1 MAHIP
6 VGAVSRHQLLLAW
19 ENNHRY
25 GIVHR
30 SECNICDPYKEHM
43 ADAAFDDDSSFQMA
57 RDELKRQYETVFA
70 NGVAEG
76 RRIQRSND
84 EVELHEAREGI
95 VLVRAQLEIA
105 QAECDRLKKR
115 VEDAEVGTGDR
126 TSVSVASRS
135 RFVLGS
141 LREKE
146 TARLQQEH
154 MAPLIRSFSPAESS
168 LSDTSFVTPSAGTE
182 ARDEPPTIPTKGN
195 VGREHPTYSSAVSMS
210 LIARPDEASRL
221 PQSRPSQLSASVF
234 PSIQNGEGAS
244 SETMTNPDIT
254 LADRAAHGPTGVSWQ
269 TVGETLIRTP
279 KYIKQMD
286 KLLKEANIPGNINH
300 YKKVKALCAEAH
312 LAKDQ
317 KTDLQRYLLVKWKTP
332 DWVKGPQSSSSHA
345 ASTMNCPPTN
355 PLYDDPPEAWVAYYT
370 AFPASCPLG
379 VRRDIDGKP
388 RLTDMRASRIIARL
402 RPDMVLDERTTR
414 AARMQFKETAVR
426 QLFSIPGRYHRVL
439 TNNNIAVAPQIT
451 YQPFMGLPGDITL
464 HRVALHFA
472 MCGISFAMAD
482 SDLEP
487 WAKECVGIWE
497 DSDSGRV

>member
-1 MAHIP
+1 
-6 VGAVSRHQLLLAW
+6 
-19 ENNHRY
+19 
-25 GIVHR
+25 
-30 SECNICDPYKEHM
+30 
-43 ADAAFDDDSSFQMA
+43 
-57 RDELKRQYETVFA
+57 
-70 NGVAEG
+70 
-76 RRIQRSND
+76 
-84 EVELHEAREGI
+84 
-95 VLVRAQLEIA
+95 
-105 QAECDRLKKR
+105 
-115 VEDAEVGTGDR
+115 
-126 TSVSVASRS
+126 
-135 RFVLGS
+135 
-141 LREKE
+141 
-146 TARLQQEH
+146 
-154 MAPLIRSFSPAESS
+154 
-168 LSDTSFVTPSAGTE
+168 
-182 ARDEPPTIPTKGN
+182 
-195 VGREHPTYSSAVSMS
+195 
-210 LIARPDEASRL
+210 
-221 PQSRPSQLSASVF
+221 
-234 PSIQNGEGAS
+234 
-244 SETMTNPDIT
+244 
-254 LADRAAHGPTGVSWQ
+254 
-269 TVGETLIRTP
+269 
-279 KYIKQMD
+279 
-286 KLLKEANIPGNINH
+286 LLKEANIPGNINH

-487 WAKECVGIWE
+487 WAEECVGIWE